1 MNEVVVVNLK
11 LSKAA
16 DRDQLKTIIERY
28 QEDLRTTT
36 NVKNLK
42 KFVESFLK

>member
-1 MNEVVVVNLK
+1 MIGCVRERLQ

-16 DRDQLKTIIERY
+16 DCDQLKTIIERY